1 MAKFSEE
8 AVRKAFSQR
17 LRPELER
24 LGMPLASPTQIAR
37 VFNQHFPGLE
47 VTAQTVRKWVL
58 AEGLPGQARLE
69 ALAKWLGVSAQWLR
83 FGSGHKY
90 DDPMVIEMT
99 PAAPPG
105 TSATTANLVD
115 LLPLIDILTRLPPK
129 DIQLVKGLASMLLEQ
144 QRG

>member
-8 AVRKAFSQR
+8 AVRTAFSQR

-24 LGMPLASPTQIAR
+24 IGMPLSSPTQIAR
-37 VFNQHFPGLE
+37 VFNQHFPELE
-47 VTAQTVRKWVL
+47 VTAQTVRKWIL
-58 AEGLPGQARLE
+58 AEGLPSQTRLE

-90 DDPMVIEMT
+90 DDPMVIDVV
-99 PAAPPG
+99 PATTLG
-105 TSATTANLVD
+105 TSTTNLVE

-144 QRG
+144 QRN